1 MSHDRPSP
9 YGDTVGGQIPGERG
23 HSAGP
28 HEAQVAAAWRDGRGS
43 GQGAHVEARAVHV
56 ELLITEPECDPA
68 VWVVDHLR
76 SHDVPVEAD
85 RAIPVADSDHHVV
98 EAHMSWHS
106 SSFAEV

>member
-1 MSHDRPSP
+1 MSHDWSILR
-9 YGDTVGGQIPGERG
+9 GDTVGSQMPGERVR
-23 HSAGP
+23 SARP
-28 HEAQVAAAWRDGRGS
+28 YEAQVAAAWRNGQGS
-43 GQGAHVEARAVHV
+43 DQGAHVEARAVHV

-85 RAIPVADSDHHVV
+85 RAIPVADGDHHVV